1 MMLFAKAVSDI
12 MLLSEPLSVPLQ
24 SLMNQT

>member
-12 MLLSEPLSVPLQ
+12 MLLSESLSVPY
-24 SLMNQT
+24 NH